1 MIFRQDAIDNKR
13 NYWSGRSLLISGIP
27 VWIIVTFTLLF
38 FTLLMVII
46 IFGSYHRRVQISGE
60 LISVPRAVTVFSS
73 QQGYV
78 VNQFVNVGDKV
89 KKGQPLYQIDIS
101 RTTTS
106 GIVSQNQKASIE
118 KQIGAIENIILRIK
132 ENKKVTVSNLNEQKL
147 SYETALQHSA
157 EILKK
162 SQVGL
167 SIMKK
172 NMENYRLY
180 LHQGLVNKDQF
191 TGQMAQYYQQQND
204 LLGISSQNEQ
214 NALQVITLQS
224 TIQTQAADYD
234 NQIYQ
239 LEIQKND
246 LARQLADAD
255 ASGTL
260 VVTSPVEGLVD
271 SLSVT
276 QGQMINVGD
285 SLLQIIPGEASHYVL
300 VLWIPSHAAPYIS
313 IGDKVNIRYD
323 AFPAEKFGQFPGKI
337 LSISGTPASQQEMA
351 TYPAAPPKTPDIP
364 QTWYKVIVLPEN
376 SFFSYQGRRLDAE
389 SGMKATSTL
398 FLEKRRL
405 YQWILSPLYDIRNSA
420 GGPVDGK

>member
-1 MIFRQDAIDNKR
+1 
-13 NYWSGRSLLISGIP
+13 
-27 VWIIVTFTLLF
+27 
-38 FTLLMVII
+38 
-46 IFGSYHRRVQISGE
+46 
-60 LISVPRAVTVFSS
+60 
-73 QQGYV
+73 
-78 VNQFVNVGDKV
+78 
-89 KKGQPLYQIDIS
+89 
-101 RTTTS
+101 
-106 GIVSQNQKASIE
+106 
-118 KQIGAIENIILRIK
+118 
-132 ENKKVTVSNLNEQKL
+132 
-147 SYETALQHSA
+147 
-157 EILKK
+157 
-162 SQVGL
+162 
-167 SIMKK
+167 
-172 NMENYRLY
+172 
-180 LHQGLVNKDQF
+180 LVNKDQF

>member
-78 VNQFVNVGDKV
+78 VSQFVNVGDKV

-167 SIMKK
+167 SIM
-172 NMENYRLY
+172 
-180 LHQGLVNKDQF
+180 
-191 TGQMAQYYQQQND
+191 
-204 LLGISSQNEQ
+204 
-214 NALQVITLQS
+214 
-224 TIQTQAADYD
+224 
-234 NQIYQ
+234 
-239 LEIQKND
+239 
-246 LARQLADAD
+246 
-255 ASGTL
+255 
-260 VVTSPVEGLVD
+260 
-271 SLSVT
+271 
-276 QGQMINVGD
+276 
-285 SLLQIIPGEASHYVL
+285 
-300 VLWIPSHAAPYIS
+300 
-313 IGDKVNIRYD
+313 
-323 AFPAEKFGQFPGKI
+323 
-337 LSISGTPASQQEMA
+337 
-351 TYPAAPPKTPDIP
+351 
-364 QTWYKVIVLPEN
+364 
-376 SFFSYQGRRLDAE
+376 
-389 SGMKATSTL
+389 
-398 FLEKRRL
+398 
-405 YQWILSPLYDIRNSA
+405 
-420 GGPVDGK
+420 